1 MNQLNLVGYDSNRDD
16 FELVTI
22 GIAGPHTN
30 LSLLAHTIFR

>member
-22 GIAGPHTN
+22 GIVTHKTKLGG
-30 LSLLAHTIFR
+30 LLGMPEE